1 MTKPHA
7 YKIIK
12 SGVWQIFCPTCWGK
26 MFPRK
31 ADIKAP
37 APPPR
42 YAPNPLAKP
51 KQRKTHLRAVDP
63 ILGREQTL
71 RDVATVRELL
81 AAVNWQ
87 GLTEFAAS
95 RIAEGYRNGRPGLRN
110 IIERELVLLAA
121 EMTLLED
128 ESARVVMALLAVI
141 RRTEASAADLLGSNG
156 DQVRCAGC
164 GKWVG

>member
-1 MTKPHA
+1 MRPIRHLEALLAEAQAEEAPLPIRLELLERIQATVRSIREALPE
-7 YKIIK
+7 
-12 SGVWQIFCPTCWGK
+12 
-26 MFPRK
+26 
-31 ADIKAP
+31 IKAP

-42 YAPNPLAKP
+42 EARATNPLAKP

-71 RDVATVRELL
+71 RDAATARELL

-87 GLTEFAAS
+87 GLTELAAL
-95 RIAEGYRNGRPGLRN
+95 RIAKGYRNVRPGLRN

-128 ESARVVMALLAVI
+128 ESAQVVMELTTVI
-141 RRTEASAADLLGSNG
+141 RRTEASAA
-156 DQVRCAGC
+156 
-164 GKWVG
+164 